1 MDSVRGQLAL
11 FPDLTPVAEQGDQDR
26 ATTLGSRIDELVAV
40 GDGIATKLGLDECAK
55 DVEPQG

>member
-1 MDSVRGQLAL
+1 M
-11 FPDLTPVAEQGDQDR
+11 AEQGDQDR